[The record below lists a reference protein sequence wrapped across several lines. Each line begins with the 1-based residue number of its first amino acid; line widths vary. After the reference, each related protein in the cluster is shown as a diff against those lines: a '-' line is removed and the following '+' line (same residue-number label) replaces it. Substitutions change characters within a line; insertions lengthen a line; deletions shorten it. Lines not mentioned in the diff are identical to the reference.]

1 MVENYYQRASSRN
14 PLILVEKCFT
24 NTPKVENKSPMA
36 TVFQVAASSEI
47 GVARAAY
54 FPQISLSGVQSSAL
68 SNLFQRTHWRLEFR
82 RLTDPA
88 NLYDTVSFDLKY

>member
-68 SNLFQRTHWRLEFR
+68 SNLFSGPTGAWSFGAS
-82 RLTDPA
+82 LTQPIF
-88 NLYDTVSFDLKY
+88 TTR